1 MKMAGA
7 TDRGLK
13 RTMNQ
18 DSLFFDEAAGIAIV
32 ADGIGGRKG
41 GEIASSMVV
50 NHLRKAF
57 ETAQKLSPDD
67 LYSFLQYNIQAINSE
82 IFNRSQLDAHDGMGT
97 TLECLVFAGQK
108 LLIGHVGDSRTYMI
122 SRGDIFQLTTD
133 HNVGS
138 FIDQGLILPQS
149 IHPQTK
155 REALVKAVGIAAD
168 CEPDIYEIEVRP
180 EYVFLTCSDGLFN
193 MLTTKEIVGFF
204 TGIPFDQ
211 IPEKLI
217 AAANAKG
224 GKDNITVSISQ
235 FEKSPGVTTQHS
247 PGGRR

>member
-1 MKMAGA
+1 MAGA

-18 DSLFFDEAAGIAIV
+18 DSLFFDEVLGIAIV

-41 GEIASSMVV
+41 GEVASSLVV

-57 ETAQKLSPDD
+57 ENAKKLSQND
-67 LYSFLQYNIQAINSE
+67 LYSFLRYHIQQINSE
-82 IFNRSQLDAHDGMGT
+82 IYDRSKNDAQEGMGT

-108 LLIGHVGDSRTYMI
+108 LLIGHVGDSRTYLI
-122 SRGDIFQLTTD
+122 AQDHIFQLTTD

-138 FIDQGLILPQS
+138 FLDQGLILPQN
-149 IHPQTK
+149 IHPQTR

-168 CEPDIYEIEVRP
+168 CDSDIYEVDLRP
-180 EYVFLTCSDGLFN
+180 ESVFLTCSDGLFN
-193 MLTTKEIVGFF
+193 MLSAKEITSYFNG
-204 TGIPFDQ
+204 TAFDE

-224 GKDNITVSISQ
+224 GKDNITVVISQ
-235 FEKSPGVTTQHS
+235 I
-247 PGGRR
+247 PGGFVKTIQTTTSGPQK